1 MIFER
6 IRAFVSS
13 SMEELEPERL
23 AVKQALDELK
33 IDAWLFERDA
43 GARPESPAATF
54 REELGSADIYVG
66 LFANKYGAYTVEEFE
81 LATTLGKD
89 RLVYERRSARDGR
102 DPRLEAFL
110 ARAGHVENGLT
121 IRRFENASQL
131 GAMVKDDLAAWQ
143 ARRIRDQRTEM
154 AQRRPSPGRDVEQS
168 QLEILRRKVEQF
180 WVEGVLKHSLY
191 DEVLIDLG
199 TEATTEAID
208 HPWATVLELPDH
220 STSELSSTRKIADI
234 FEEAGRSLLVLG
246 EPGAGKTTCLLDL
259 ARSLLATEHEGIT
272 PVVLNLS
279 SFGSRSG
286 PLFDWLIE
294 EIPGKYQIPKQLC
307 RRWLT
312 EGRLL
317 LLLDGLDEVN
327 ESRRADCVR
336 AINVYAES
344 QAVPGLVVC
353 SRVAEYVALPVRI
366 KAWGAIRLR
375 PLEAAQIQ
383 SYLARIGPRVAGLT
397 SALDSDE
404 SLRSLATS
412 PLLLNLM
419 ALAYADAPPEAPAV
433 GAGTT
438 PEQRRYALFDRY
450 IQTMFARKGVRDGLE
465 TKQQTIA
472 FLAWLARAMRG
483 QGVTEYLVEQMQ
495 PSWLTKRWALAAY
508 VVTGR
513 TALALA
519 LTGAWCLYLSEG
531 SIRFAAS
538 AALSQA
544 LVVSLFELGLAGTGL
559 SRTLG
564 WLRAIGIWIASAL
577 VVGVVVHVGMRAISS
592 SPSDF
597 SFWSDV
603 PVDALGSILIIA
615 PLCTV
620 LALKARLPL
629 TKEIETF
636 ESVGWSWRSGLKR
649 SWGGVAVALGLM
661 LLVETAFSGVAPPS
675 GWMEY
680 AVVVAVGWLAG
691 FGLGGVQARALKT
704 FSPNQG
710 IRRTVLRAALVFGGC
725 FGMVLALSFGVDVEK
740 ASMRLAVA
748 YIAGALGSAVFGGA
762 DIVFHYVLRL
772 MLVISERTP
781 RRLIGSLKQGV
792 RLVFLRQ
799 VGGGFI
805 FVHRLLLE
813 YFAGLSAPAPRNP
826 G

>member
-43 GARPESPAATF
+43 GARPETPAATF
-54 REELGSADIYVG
+54 REELGTADIYVG

-89 RLVYERRSARDGR
+89 RLVYERRSALDGR

-110 ARAGHVENGLT
+110 ARAGHVENGVT
-121 IRRFENASQL
+121 IRRFETASQL

-180 WVEGVLKHSLY
+180 WVDGVLKHSLY

-220 STSELSSTRKIADI
+220 STRELSSSRKIADI

-294 EIPGKYQIPKQLC
+294 EIRGKYQIPKQLC

-336 AINVYAES
+336 AINEYAES
-344 QAVPGLVVC
+344 QTVPGLVVC

-383 SYLARIGPRVAGLT
+383 SYLVQIGPRVAGLT
-397 SALDSDE
+397 SALDTDE

-419 ALAYADAPPEAPAV
+419 ALAYADAPPEAPAA

-450 IQTMFARKGVRDGLE
+450 IQTMFARKGVRDRLQTETADDRLPRLAGARDARPGRHRVRRRADAAVVAHETLGACRLRRDQPDRARPRVDRRLVPVLFRGVDPLRGVGDPVAGVGREPLRARPGRHGLVS
-465 TKQQTIA
+465 QAGMAASDRHLDRQRSGRRRRRPCGDA
-472 FLAWLARAMRG
+472 GDFHLAVRLLFLARCSSRCPGEHPAHR
-483 QGVTEYLVEQMQ
+483 
-495 PSWLTKRWALAAY
+495 
-508 VVTGR
+508 
-513 TALALA
+513 
-519 LTGAWCLYLSEG
+519 
-531 SIRFAAS
+531 S
-538 AALSQA
+538 A
-544 LVVSLFELGLAGTGL
+544 
-559 SRTLG
+559 
-564 WLRAIGIWIASAL
+564 
-577 VVGVVVHVGMRAISS
+577 VHR
-592 SPSDF
+592 
-597 SFWSDV
+597 
-603 PVDALGSILIIA
+603 
-615 PLCTV
+615 
-620 LALKARLPL
+620 ARL
-629 TKEIETF
+629 
-636 ESVGWSWRSGLKR
+636 ESSTPPDQGNRDVRKR
-649 SWGGVAVALGLM
+649 
-661 LLVETAFSGVAPPS
+661 
-675 GWMEY
+675 
-680 AVVVAVGWLAG
+680 
-691 FGLGGVQARALKT
+691 
-704 FSPNQG
+704 
-710 IRRTVLRAALVFGGC
+710 
-725 FGMVLALSFGVDVEK
+725 GMVEAI
-740 ASMRLAVA
+740 R
-748 YIAGALGSAVFGGA
+748 
-762 DIVFHYVLRL
+762 
-772 MLVISERTP
+772 P
-781 RRLIGSLKQGV
+781 
-792 RLVFLRQ
+792 
-799 VGGGFI
+799 
-805 FVHRLLLE
+805 
-813 YFAGLSAPAPRNP
+813 
-826 G
+826 